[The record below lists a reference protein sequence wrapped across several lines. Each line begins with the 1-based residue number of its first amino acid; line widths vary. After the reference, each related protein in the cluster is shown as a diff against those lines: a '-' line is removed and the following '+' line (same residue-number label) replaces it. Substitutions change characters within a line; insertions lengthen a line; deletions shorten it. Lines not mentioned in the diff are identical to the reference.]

1 MNAPGNTILIIAL
14 VAAFVACCGYA
25 AGRVHQRR
33 QAGDDRE
40 AAYRDGYEK
49 GSRNVFRLAARVIV
63 PGRPVRAAAPVK
75 PESAAGDE
83 TTLLP
88 PMSSRRK
95 PAPSPKEPAPA
106 SKEPAPASKEP
117 APSPTGKDGEVPAGE
132 ISELGFPL
140 PPPPPEGTV
149 PEPSAV
155 GGVRFQRFPDPRTGG
170 ETTVLPDLRDLAAAR
185 PEKADSVPEPRRA
198 PGHRAPEGEEEDT
211 VDSSVESSSAGG
223 RHTVPEELVKA
234 ATYRLPADRVFRAKV
249 PGATTAPP
257 DEPTTK
263 LVPKPRQ
270 S

>member
-14 VAAFVACCGYA
+14 LAAFVACCGYA

-63 PGRPVRAAAPVK
+63 PGRPVRAAVPVK
-75 PESAAGDE
+75 PESAAGEE

-88 PMSSRRK
+88 PVSSPRK
-95 PAPSPKEPAPA
+95 PAPSPKKPVPSAKN
-106 SKEPAPASKEP
+106 S
-117 APSPTGKDGEVPAGE
+117 APSPMGKDEEAPAE
-132 ISELGFPL
+132 EMTELGFPL

-149 PEPSAV
+149 PEPPAV

-185 PEKADSVPEPRRA
+185 PEKADRTADSVPEPRRA
-198 PGHRAPEGEEEDT
+198 PGHRAPEGEEEHT
-211 VDSSVESSSAGG
+211 VDSSAELSSAGG

-234 ATYRLPADRVFRAKV
+234 ATYRLPPDRVFRAKV
-249 PGATTAPP
+249 PGATTTPP
-257 DEPTTK
+257 DEATTK